1 MNQQSG
7 QMISKFLYYLFLSTA
22 HCHINHRIANL
33 PRWRNLN
40 HFDHV
45 TSVTFSDARKYEDI
59 LKVCLPFGIQM
70 IFRFNQMQMVIFAT
84 HNIITHSEHPGGYL
98 LLKVLRSYIA
108 LDMYAALEV
117 HTAVTIAAGRKELL
131 RFSKALKV

>member
-1 MNQQSG
+1 
-7 QMISKFLYYLFLSTA
+7 
-22 HCHINHRIANL
+22 
-33 PRWRNLN
+33 
-40 HFDHV
+40 
-45 TSVTFSDARKYEDI
+45 
-59 LKVCLPFGIQM
+59 
-70 IFRFNQMQMVIFAT
+70 MQMVIFAT
-84 HNIITHSEHPGGYL
+84 HNIITHSEHPAGYL

>member
-1 MNQQSG
+1 MLS
-7 QMISKFLYYLFLSTA
+7 FLSTA
-22 HCHINHRIANL
+22 YHHINHRIANL
-33 PRWRNLN
+33 PHWRNLN

-59 LKVCLPFGIQM
+59 LKVCLPFDMQI
-70 IFRFNQMQMVIFAT
+70 ILKFNQMQMTIFAT
-84 HNIITHSEHPGGYL
+84 HNIITNSEHPGGYL

>member
-1 MNQQSG
+1 MLS
-7 QMISKFLYYLFLSTA
+7 FLSTA
-22 HCHINHRIANL
+22 YHHINHRIANL

-59 LKVCLPFGIQM
+59 LKVCLPFDMQI
-70 IFRFNQMQMVIFAT
+70 ILKFNQMQMTIFAT
-84 HNIITHSEHPGGYL
+84 HNIITHSDHPGGYL

-117 HTAVTIAAGRKELL
+117 HTAVTIAAGCKELL
-131 RFSKALKV
+131 HFSKALKV

>member
-1 MNQQSG
+1 MQ
-7 QMISKFLYYLFLSTA
+7 I
-22 HCHINHRIANL
+22 
-33 PRWRNLN
+33 
-40 HFDHV
+40 
-45 TSVTFSDARKYEDI
+45 I
-59 LKVCLPFGIQM
+59 LK
-70 IFRFNQMQMVIFAT
+70 FNQMQMTIFAT
-84 HNIITHSEHPGGYL
+84 HNIITNSEHPGGYL

>member
-1 MNQQSG
+1 MKQQSR
-7 QMISKFLYYLFLSTA
+7 QMISKFLYFLFLSFA

-59 LKVCLPFGIQM
+59 LKVHFPFKIHM
-70 IFRFNQMQMVIFAT
+70 ILKFNHMQMVIFAT

-108 LDMYAALEV
+108 LDMFSAFEV
-117 HTAVTIAAGRKELL
+117 HTAVTIAAGHKELL
-131 RFSKALKV
+131 HFSKALKV